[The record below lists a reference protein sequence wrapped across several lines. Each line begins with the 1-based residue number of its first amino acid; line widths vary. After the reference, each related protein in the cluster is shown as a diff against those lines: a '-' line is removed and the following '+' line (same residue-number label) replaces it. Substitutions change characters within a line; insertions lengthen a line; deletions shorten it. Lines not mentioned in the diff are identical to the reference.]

1 MSRQLEKYVDNVQR
15 WVYIEN
21 ITNVGYKGE
30 NLW

>member
-1 MSRQLEKYVDNVQR
+1 MPKQLEKNVDNVQR

-30 NLW
+30 ILW